1 MSRQGRVL
9 SDATWLRDVH
19 DAQEGARAFRTAL
32 HLDWLKQR
40 TESDF
45 LVTVVRIW
53 LITILLLVLGAV
65 VAVIL
70 EKTGMEYS
78 STRHSSQIYQPEKK

>member
-1 MSRQGRVL
+1 MSGQGRVL
-9 SDATWLRDVH
+9 SDTTWLRDIH
-19 DAQEGARAFRTAL
+19 DAQEGARAFRAAH
-32 HLDWLKQR
+32 HLDRRKRR

-65 VAVIL
+65 VAVIH
-70 EKTGMEYS
+70 EKTETEYFS
-78 STRHSSQIYQPEKK
+78 PPRSSQNYQPEK

>member
-1 MSRQGRVL
+1 MPRQGRVL
-9 SDATWLRDVH
+9 SDTTWLRDVH
-19 DAQEGARAFRTAL
+19 DAQEGARAFRAAL
-32 HLDWLKQR
+32 HLDCLKQR
-40 TESDF
+40 TESDL

-53 LITILLLVLGAV
+53 LVTILLLILGAV

-78 STRHSSQIYQPEKK
+78 SSGHSSQNFQPEKK